1 MKAIFKKELR
11 SFFLSMT
18 GYALIAFL
26 ITFVGIYFMIYNIGY
41 GYPYFA
47 YTLSGVML
55 ILLVLV
61 PVITMRSFAEE
72 KKNRTDQLLFTSPI
86 KIRDIV
92 LGKYA
97 AMVSVFFVPNVV
109 FCLFPL
115 IIKTMGNSSLL
126 SDYVSLME
134 FFLMGCAF
142 IAIGMFFSSVT
153 KSPMIAAVITFAVT
167 LILYIWDTLIG
178 YLPSSAF
185 ANLAVLIVIVICGAL
200 LLHHVNKNKYL
211 SIGLAAVAVSLLA
224 VYLGVSIYSDWKA
237 EKEAEKE
244 AAELQVTDI
253 DSQDIV
259 KLSYTDGEES
269 FSFTKEDDDTWY
281 YDGDDQLP
289 LDQSTV
295 TNALDSYSD
304 LSGTRKLKK
313 ADVDEAYGLDSPAYT
328 IAMEDSEGNVT
339 EINIGDMTGEEYY
352 ITADGGETVVSITG
366 PMKTN
371 WLSTAWM
378 DHREKK

>member
-1 MKAIFKKELR
+1 MTMKKKQ
-11 SFFLSMT
+11 F
-18 GYALIAFL
+18 
-26 ITFVGIYFMIYNIGY
+26 
-41 GYPYFA
+41 
-47 YTLSGVML
+47 
-55 ILLVLV
+55 
-61 PVITMRSFAEE
+61 
-72 KKNRTDQLLFTSPI
+72 
-86 KIRDIV
+86 
-92 LGKYA
+92 
-97 AMVSVFFVPNVV
+97 
-109 FCLFPL
+109 
-115 IIKTMGNSSLL
+115 II
-126 SDYVSLME
+126 
-134 FFLMGCAF
+134 
-142 IAIGMFFSSVT
+142 
-153 KSPMIAAVITFAVT
+153 
-167 LILYIWDTLIG
+167 
-178 YLPSSAF
+178 
-185 ANLAVLIVIVICGAL
+185 
-200 LLHHVNKNKYL
+200 
-211 SIGLAAVAVSLLA
+211 LAAVAVSLLA

-313 ADVDEAYGLDSPAYT
+313 ADVDEEYGLDSPAYT

-339 EINIGDMTGEEYY
+339 EINIGDMTGDEYY

>member
-1 MKAIFKKELR
+1 MTMKKKQ
-11 SFFLSMT
+11 F
-18 GYALIAFL
+18 
-26 ITFVGIYFMIYNIGY
+26 
-41 GYPYFA
+41 
-47 YTLSGVML
+47 
-55 ILLVLV
+55 
-61 PVITMRSFAEE
+61 
-72 KKNRTDQLLFTSPI
+72 
-86 KIRDIV
+86 
-92 LGKYA
+92 
-97 AMVSVFFVPNVV
+97 
-109 FCLFPL
+109 
-115 IIKTMGNSSLL
+115 II
-126 SDYVSLME
+126 
-134 FFLMGCAF
+134 
-142 IAIGMFFSSVT
+142 
-153 KSPMIAAVITFAVT
+153 
-167 LILYIWDTLIG
+167 
-178 YLPSSAF
+178 
-185 ANLAVLIVIVICGAL
+185 
-200 LLHHVNKNKYL
+200 
-211 SIGLAAVAVSLLA
+211 LAAVAASLLA

-304 LSGTRKLKK
+304 LSGTRKLKN

-378 DHREKK
+378 NRREKK